1 MSIYINDQ
9 KMIPSEF
16 MKFEEVEYPETI
28 GFGGSIEG
36 LAQSETPY

>member
-1 MSIYINDQ
+1 MSIYINNE

-36 LAQSETPY
+36 LAQGETPY